1 MGSIEAD
8 EFERQRSHLFALA
21 YRMLGSA
28 AEAEDVVQDAW
39 LRSSTAETVT
49 VGSPRAYLMT
59 VVTRLALDRLKS
71 ARATREQYIGP
82 WLPEPV
88 LTDRRPEPE
97 ESVALAESLTLA
109 FMVLLDTLSPEERA
123 VFVLREVLEYSYA
136 EIAPMLNSTE
146 ANCRQLFHRAKER
159 LRSGQSRSAGSR
171 EHKRELAERFVSA
184 MRAGDGDELTRVLA
198 ADVGF
203 WGDGGGRVV
212 AARRP
217 VLGREAVIQL
227 LLGIRLW
234 AQAHGYARDWSKVE
248 LVEVNYDPAMLVC
261 KDGRIDSV
269 FVCSIEGDAITG
281 IRVVHN
287 PDKLVYFARQ
297 LSATAESFGS
307 SIRTH

>member
-1 MGSIEAD
+1 MGAIEAD
-8 EFERQRSHLFALA
+8 EFERNRSHLFALA

-28 AEAEDVVQDAW
+28 SEAEDVVQDAW
-39 LRSSTAETVT
+39 MRSSTAETADIR
-49 VGSPRAYLMT
+49 SPRAYLTT
-59 VVTRLALDRLKS
+59 VATRLALDRLKS
-71 ARATREQYIGP
+71 ARATREHYIGP

-109 FMVLLDTLSPEERA
+109 FMVLLDTLSAEERA
-123 VFVLREVLEYSYA
+123 VFVLREALQYSYA
-136 EIAPMLNSTE
+136 EIASVLSSTE

-159 LRSGQSRSAGSR
+159 LRSGQSRSAHSR
-171 EHKRELAERFVSA
+171 EQKRELAERFVSA

-217 VLGREAVIQL
+217 VRGRDSVIQL

-234 AQAHGYARDWSKVE
+234 AYTHGYARAWSKIE
-248 LVEVNYDPAMLVC
+248 LIEVNYDPAMLVC
-261 KDGRIDSV
+261 KDGRVDSV
-269 FVCSIEGDAITG
+269 WVCSIEGDAITG
-281 IRVVHN
+281 VRVVRN
-287 PDKLVYFARQ
+287 PDKLVYLASQ

-307 SIRTH
+307 SVRTH

>member
-1 MGSIEAD
+1 
-8 EFERQRSHLFALA
+8 
-21 YRMLGSA
+21 
-28 AEAEDVVQDAW
+28 
-39 LRSSTAETVT
+39 
-49 VGSPRAYLMT
+49 
-59 VVTRLALDRLKS
+59 
-71 ARATREQYIGP
+71 
-82 WLPEPV
+82 
-88 LTDRRPEPE
+88 
-97 ESVALAESLTLA
+97 
-109 FMVLLDTLSPEERA
+109 MVLLDTLSPEERA

-171 EHKRELAERFVSA
+171 EQKRELAERFVSA

-212 AARRP
+212 AAASGPRQRP
-217 VLGREAVIQL
+217 GRSAAARHSALGSEL
-227 LLGIRLW
+227 S
-234 AQAHGYARDWSKVE
+234 YARDWGKVE
-248 LVEVNYDPAMLVC
+248 LVEVNYDPAMLVH

-281 IRVVHN
+281 IRVVRN
-287 PDKLVYFARQ
+287 PDKLVYLARQ